1 MKPKWIAGLA
11 AMCLLTAAVAS
22 VMTAAALT
30 GNLLGLNLRPGSQET
45 STTGQPEPT
54 LSPLPTPTS
63 RPTAT
68 QPPTPSPTIT
78 PTPAPDPTFTD
89 PGASERLYI
98 LQTQELIA
106 RVYEKASQSVVSIEV
121 AVMESGSS
129 IIKANQG
136 SGLILSAT
144 GEIATNAA
152 ILSIALDKQ
161 GNILSNATLSVK
173 IKGVDKPFVA
183 SFIGQDIM
191 TGLAVLKID
200 SADLV
205 LVPGVFAD
213 NTGIKVGQ
221 IVLAVGYPE
230 ILYEAGGLSSGLIT
244 GINRTV
250 LLEDGTPVQM
260 IQTNAP
266 VSLAC
271 SGGPLLNLD
280 GEVIGLT
287 NCAVTREAVDSLSY
301 VLPAGAVQ
309 TVAGDLIANG
319 QVSGRSWLGIS
330 VLSESSFLTLQTLYG
345 FPDGLYI
352 SNVIKDSPAYTADLR
367 KGDIITEIN
376 GEETGVAMNMSKFLQ
391 SQPVGT
397 QLLIRVYR
405 RSDGKYHELKAY
417 LQEKIN

>member
-11 AMCLLTAAVAS
+11 AMCLVTAAVAS
-22 VMTAAALT
+22 VMTALALT
-30 GNLLGLNLRPGSQET
+30 RGFLSLDLRSGTTET
-45 STTGQPEPT
+45 SATSKPIPT
-54 LSPLPTPTS
+54 LTPETTPTR

-68 QPPTPSPTIT
+68 ATPTPSPSPT
-78 PTPAPDPTFTD
+78 PTAGPDITD
-89 PGASERLYI
+89 PGATENLII

-106 RVYEKASQSVVSIEV
+106 RIYEQASQSVVSIEV
-121 AVMESGSS
+121 AVRETGSS

-136 SGLILSAT
+136 SGLILRET

-152 ILSIALDKQ
+152 TLSIALDKQ
-161 GNILSNATLSVK
+161 GNVLSSATLSVK
-173 IKGVDKPFVA
+173 IKGVDKPFEA
-183 SFIGQDIM
+183 TFIGQDVM

-200 SADLV
+200 
-205 LVPGVFAD
+205 PGEIILTPGTFAD
-213 NTGIKVGQ
+213 NTDIKVGQ

-250 LLEDGTPVQM
+250 LLEDGTAVQM

-301 VLPAGAVQ
+301 VLPASAVQ
-309 TVAGDLIANG
+309 SVSGDLIESG
-319 QVSGRSWLGIS
+319 QVSGRAWLGIS
-330 VLSESSFLTLQTLYG
+330 VLSEDSFLRLKSLYG
-345 FPDGLYI
+345 FPNGLYV

-367 KGDIITEIN
+367 KGDIITAIN
-376 GEETGVAMNMSKFLQ
+376 GEEIGSAMNMSKFLQ
-391 SQPVGT
+391 SQPVGA
-397 QLLIRVYR
+397 QMQIRVYR
-405 RSDGKYHELKAY
+405 RSDGRYHDLKAY
-417 LQEKIN
+417 LQEKIS

>member
-11 AMCLLTAAVAS
+11 AMCLVTAAVAS

-30 GNLLGLNLRPGSQET
+30 GSFLGLNLRPGTQET
-45 STTGQPEPT
+45 SATGQPQPT
-54 LSPLPTPTS
+54 LTPLPTPTR

-68 QPPTPSPTIT
+68 QPPTPGPTLT
-78 PTPAPDPTFTD
+78 PTPTPGPTYTD
-89 PGASERLYI
+89 PGASENLYI
-98 LQTQELIA
+98 LQTQQLIA
-106 RVYEKASQSVVSIEV
+106 RIYEEVSQSVVSIEV
-121 AVMESGSS
+121 TVATSGSS

-136 SGLILSAT
+136 SGLILSET

-173 IKGVDKPFVA
+173 VKGVDKPFIA
-183 SFIGQDIM
+183 SFIGQDVM
-191 TGLAVLKID
+191 TGLAVLKIEP
-200 SADLV
+200 V
-205 LVPGVFAD
+205 EQPLVPGTFAD
-213 NTGIKVGQ
+213 NTAIKVGQ
-221 IVLAVGYPE
+221 IVLAIGYPE

-301 VLPAGAVQ
+301 VLPADAVQ
-309 TVAGDLIANG
+309 SVAGDLIENG

-330 VLSESSFLTLQTLYG
+330 VLSESSFLSLQSLYG
-345 FPDGLYI
+345 FPNGLYI

-376 GEETGVAMNMSKFLQ
+376 GDQVGIAMNMSKFLQ

-405 RSDGKYHELKAY
+405 RSDGKYHDLNAY